1 MMSNVLSRLKAER
14 DALNNRI
21 ALIEKAEQK
30 AHYDACTQIQLLAIN
45 DERRREGKRQ
55 ISKAE
60 FASGLLMDEHEG
72 A

>member
-1 MMSNVLSRLKAER
+1 MSDALSSLKAER
-14 DALNNRI
+14 DALNARI

-30 AHYDACTQIQLLAIN
+30 AAYDACMQIQLLAIN

-55 ISKAE
+55 ISMAE
-60 FASGLLMDEHEG
+60 FVSGLLMDEHEG